1 VSRQAV
7 ARPAARSNSPRR
19 EELLAR
25 CRRERNELAVLT
37 SSVAGR
43 LHMRDVTR
51 ALRLIRRVLRLF
63 AAR

>member
-1 VSRQAV
+1 VSHQAD
-7 ARPAARSNSPRR
+7 ARR

>member
-1 VSRQAV
+1 VSRHAEG
-7 ARPAARSNSPRR
+7 RR

-43 LHMRDVTR
+43 LHVRDVAR
-51 ALRLIRRVLRLF
+51 ALRLVRRLLRVF